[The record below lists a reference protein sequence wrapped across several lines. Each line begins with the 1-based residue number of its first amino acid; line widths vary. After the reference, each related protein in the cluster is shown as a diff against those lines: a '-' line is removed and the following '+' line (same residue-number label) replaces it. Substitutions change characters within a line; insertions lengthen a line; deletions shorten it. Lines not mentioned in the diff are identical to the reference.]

1 MVNRQKKGRYETL
14 NIYELTDQYRLLEQ
28 AMLLNPESEE
38 LEAEFSKISDSIEN
52 KADNYAKI
60 IKNFEADMN
69 AIDNEIERLKERKS
83 MFKNNI
89 SRMKENLMWS
99 MKETGRTKFK
109 TELFSFG
116 VVKNGG
122 KAPLKMMVKPEELPE
137 ELTTVTVS
145 ANNDA
150 IRKYIEETGDLT
162 YAYIEDRGEH
172 LNIR

>member
-28 AMLLNPESEE
+28 AILLNPESEE

-89 SRMKENLMWS
+89 SRMKDG
-99 MKETGRTKFK
+99 MKS
-109 TELFSFG
+109 L
-116 VVKNGG
+116 
-122 KAPLKMMVKPEELPE
+122 L
-137 ELTTVTVS
+137 
-145 ANNDA
+145 
-150 IRKYIEETGDLT
+150 
-162 YAYIEDRGEH
+162 
-172 LNIR
+172 